1 MQEKGFLSRRE
12 FLGRTTLF
20 ASAAGAVVGTKK
32 TRAQLNNAAVPPP
45 SKLSVGFIGVGVRGT
60 ELLRASRKIYGIETV
75 AACDLYKGH
84 LKRALELTD
93 NKIETTG
100 EYEKILARQDIDAV
114 VVAVPD
120 HQHKKTLLDCL
131 EAGKHVYI
139 EKPLTHKLE
148 DGAEMIRAVDKSK
161 KIVQVGSQTLSAGC
175 MSKARKLIQS
185 GKLGQIT
192 MIEAKML
199 RYSSLAACYYPIPP
213 DASSET
219 IDWKRFIGD
228 ATWRE
233 FDPKRFFQWRLFW
246 DYSGGLTT
254 DLFVH
259 MISATHHM
267 MGVSEP
273 ESVVGF
279 SDIYYWKNYRE
290 VPDQITALVSYP
302 QGFVLK
308 LTTTVNNAHSEPML
322 VIYGT
327 KGTLEYDGSWMKH
340 YDEPPRESF
349 RYATN
354 SWATETV
361 KQYIQIMSLDKNQ
374 SPLVG
379 SPPRAAEP
387 MHYRAEGGD
396 SSDVA
401 HLRNYYDAVRTGSDV
416 IEDIRFGVNAVN
428 VGHMVNLSCKSG
440 KVVRWNPKAKKVEV

>member
-1 MQEKGFLSRRE
+1 MQEKSALSRRE
-12 FLGRTTLF
+12 FLGKTTLIA
-20 ASAAGAVVGTKK
+20 ASATAVAGIKK

-45 SKLSVGFIGVGVRGT
+45 ARLAVGFIGVGVRGT
-60 ELLRASRKIYGIETV
+60 ELLQASRKIHGIETV

-84 LKRALELTD
+84 LERALELTD

-100 EYEKILARQDIDAV
+100 EYEKVIARPDIDAV

-120 HQHKKTLLDCL
+120 HQHKKILLDCL
-131 EAGKHVYI
+131 AAGKHVYI

-148 DGAEMIRAVDKSK
+148 DGEELIRAVDKSK
-161 KIVQVGSQTLSAGC
+161 RVVQVGSQTLSAGC
-175 MSKARKLIQS
+175 MPEARKLIQS
-185 GKLGQIT
+185 GKLGKIT

-213 DASSET
+213 DASPET
-219 IDWKRFIGD
+219 VDWKRFIGD
-228 ATWRE
+228 APWRE
-233 FDPKRFFQWRLFW
+233 FDSKRFFQWRLFW

-259 MISATHHM
+259 MISATHYM
-267 MGVSEP
+267 MGASEP

-308 LTTTVNNAHSEPML
+308 LTTTVNNAHPEPML

-327 KGTLEYDGSWMKH
+327 KGTLEYDGSRMKY

-361 KQYIQIMSLDKNQ
+361 KQYIQIMSLDENQ

-379 SPPRAAEP
+379 SPARATEP
-387 MHYRAEGGD
+387 MQYRAGEGD

-401 HLRNYYDAVRTGSDV
+401 HLRNFYDAIRTDSTV

-440 KVVRWNPKAKKVEV
+440 KVVRWNSKARKVEV

>member
-1 MQEKGFLSRRE
+1 MQEKGALSRRE

-20 ASAAGAVVGTKK
+20 ASAAGAVAGIKK

-45 SKLSVGFIGVGVRGT
+45 SKLNVGFIGVGIRGI
-60 ELLRASRKIYGIETV
+60 ELLQASREIYGIETV

-84 LKRALELTD
+84 LERSLELTD

-100 EYEKILARQDIDAV
+100 EYEKILSRQDIDAV

-131 EAGKHVYI
+131 EAGKHVYM

-148 DGAEMIRAVDKSK
+148 EGEEMIRAVDKSK
-161 KIVQVGSQTLSAGC
+161 KVVQVGSQTLSAGC
-175 MSKARKLIQS
+175 MNKARALIQS
-185 GKLGQIT
+185 GKLGKIT
-192 MIEAKML
+192 MIEAKTL

-213 DASSET
+213 DASLET
-219 IDWKRFIGD
+219 IDWRRFIGD

-233 FDPKRFFQWRLFW
+233 FDSKRFFQWRLFW

-273 ESVVGF
+273 ESAVGF
-279 SDIYYWKNYRE
+279 ADIYYWKNYRE

-308 LTTTVNNAHSEPML
+308 LTTTVNNAHPEPML
-322 VIYGT
+322 VVYGT
-327 KGTLEYDGSWMKH
+327 KGTLEYNGSWMKY
-340 YDEPPRESF
+340 YDEPLRENF
-349 RYATN
+349 RYATH

-361 KQYIQIMSLDKNQ
+361 KQYIRIMNLDDNQ

-379 SPPRAAEP
+379 SPPQAAEP

-401 HLRNYYDAVRTGSDV
+401 HLRNFYDAVRTGSDV

-428 VGHMVNLSCKSG
+428 VAHMVNISCKSG